1 MHEVISFHWG
11 DVDWGTLAIPVIMIV
26 IGVLWV
32 ITSLKR
38 ED

>member
-1 MHEVISFHWG
+1 MHETLTFNW
-11 DVDWGTLAIPVIMIV
+11 DCVDWGTLAIPVIIII